1 MRGEEATSSIKSVV
15 SYISVLGDAVFST
28 SLNESVNDSPVS
40 LARVLDPLFGKLTSV
55 MRVEPANASRSDVA
69 SE

>member
-1 MRGEEATSSIKSVV
+1 MKSVV
-15 SYISVLGDAVFST
+15 SYISVLGDAVFNT

-40 LARVLDPLFGKLTSV
+40 LARVLDPLFGKLTSA
-55 MRVEPANASRSDVA
+55 MRVEPANTSRSGVA